1 VSEDCVRGP
10 ATEERVSREL
20 FERAKMTLWART
32 ACGAPRR
39 RSGCPASCSS
49 ERRWRC

>member
-20 FERAKMTLWART
+20 FERVEGDAVNEDCARGAATEEQMSRKLFERTKVTL
-32 ACGAPRR
+32 
-39 RSGCPASCSS
+39 
-49 ERRWRC
+49 